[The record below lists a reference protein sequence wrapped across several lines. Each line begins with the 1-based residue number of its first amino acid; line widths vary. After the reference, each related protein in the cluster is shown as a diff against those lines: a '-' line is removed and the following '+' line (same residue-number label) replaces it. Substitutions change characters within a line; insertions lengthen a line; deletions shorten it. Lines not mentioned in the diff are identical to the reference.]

1 MNRYLAELG
10 WKRTVESATKTGFG
24 PLTVVVV
31 AAGVR
36 AAPQSAHVAD
46 SVLLEWWW
54 ATTATANHTV
64 SSRHSDAV
72 AFFTK
77 HAPHQLRNDT

>member
-1 MNRYLAELG
+1 MNRYFAEMG
-10 WKRTVESATKTGFG
+10 WNRTVESATKTGFG

-36 AAPQSAHVAD
+36 TATQTAHVAL
-46 SVLLEWWW
+46 SALLEWWW

-64 SSRHSDAV
+64 SSRHSDEL
-72 AFFTK
+72 AFLTK
-77 HAPHQLRNDT
+77 RPPSTSQ